1 MRLVNFNSNLK
12 VKIYDD
18 IDKLNCDL
26 SIVLKNELQEGL
38 CILAG
43 GTTPKNIY
51 YKLSKFNIK
60 KKNKNSII
68 RWQISR

>member
-26 SIVLKNELQEGL
+26 SIVLKNELQKGL
-38 CILAG
+38 CILPG

-51 YKLSKFNIK
+51 NKLPKYNIK
-60 KKNKNSII
+60 KK
-68 RWQISR
+68 